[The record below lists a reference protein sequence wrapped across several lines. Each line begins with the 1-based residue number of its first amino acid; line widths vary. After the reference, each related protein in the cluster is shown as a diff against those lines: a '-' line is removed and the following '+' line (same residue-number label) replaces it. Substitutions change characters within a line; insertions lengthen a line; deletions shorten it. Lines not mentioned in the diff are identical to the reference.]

1 MPATKLLGRSPIP
14 TFQVLHSAILAPG
27 LQTTCLPGCL
37 VPGSVRQ
44 RGLWSGCWRREELLL
59 VCTPERFAS
68 TSCSWDPHSTR
79 LLHPGSGSLL
89 PLGAVKSSCFLLL
102 FPTLTEPAS
111 SGHLRHQHQQSR
123 PFLRRMGFSSMTPPP
138 NVSIL
143 ISVLLTLS
151 L

>member
-14 TFQVLHSAILAPG
+14 TFQVLCSAIVGPG

-37 VPGSVRQ
+37 VP
-44 RGLWSGCWRREELLL
+44 GLWSGCWRREELLL
-59 VCTPERFAS
+59 VCTPGRFAS
-68 TSCSWDPHSTR
+68 TSCCWDPHSTR

-89 PLGAVKSSCFLLL
+89 LLGAMKSSCFLVL
-102 FPTLTEPAS
+102 FPTLIEPAS

-123 PFLRRMGFSSMTPPP
+123 PFLRRMGFSSVTPPP
-138 NVSIL
+138 NVSVL
-143 ISVLLTLS
+143 MSVLLTLS